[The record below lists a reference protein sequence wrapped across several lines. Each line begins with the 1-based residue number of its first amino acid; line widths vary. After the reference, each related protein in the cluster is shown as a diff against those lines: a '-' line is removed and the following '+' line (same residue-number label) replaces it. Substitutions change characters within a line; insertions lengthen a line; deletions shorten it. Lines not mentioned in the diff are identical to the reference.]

1 MKTLLKENK
10 TILFWF
16 ILGGLY
22 YFFVKY
28 MSLSLPCPFRYVTGY
43 LCPGCGIT
51 TMFIAL
57 SEGDI
62 GAAKK
67 ANTFLFYTLSWL
79 LLSIVVRRYF
89 LPDRYVSVLDKLL
102 YPAYFLLLIGF
113 GVYRN
118 L

>member
-28 MSLSLPCPFRYVTGY
+28 MSLS
-43 LCPGCGIT
+43 
-51 TMFIAL
+51 L